1 MFRSFEV
8 VDEQVVEGFRVDFRE
23 WSGNGCCSG
32 ILLPEL
38 FAQTAQNNESEY
50 GGEGGAG
57 WKVEPDT
64 DEAEGPKEDEEEYG
78 EGERCGDGDERGLE
92 WLADGDHVAL
102 GGEAEPACEI
112 SEAEEAEGGGCGV
125 EELLVGIGHKEM
137 DDERRLTAHEEH
149 QRDGCDGGTDETAAL
164 DGAHAAVFPRAPVV
178 ADGRLEGV
186 ADAV

>member
-1 MFRSFEV
+1 MLQFS
-8 VDEQVVEGFRVDFRE
+8 
-23 WSGNGCCSG
+23 
-32 ILLPEL
+32 
-38 FAQTAQNNESEY
+38 AQPAQNNERKHS
-50 GGEGGAG
+50 GEGGAG
-57 WKVEPDT
+57 WEVEPDAG
-64 DEAEGPKEDEEEYG
+64 EAEGPEENEEEHG
-78 EGERCGDGDERGLE
+78 EEEREAGGNKRGLE